1 MSQNSSI
8 VPWSFSRIKAFEQ
21 CPKQFYHIK
30 IAKDY
35 VEEETHA
42 MRYGTDAHAAAEEYI
57 CSNTSIPSKFLY
69 MKPVLDSLK
78 KKKGK
83 KYCEMKMG
91 LTKKLQPC
99 GFNDKNVWW
108 RGIVDL
114 VIVNGDKAWIVDYKT
129 SKSALYAD
137 KGQLE
142 LMALATFRYFP
153 NIRKINAGLLFVVSN
168 NFIAQ
173 TYTSDMIVTLWKK
186 WISNFKRMKTA
197 YDKDVWNAHPSGLC
211 KRHCVV
217 IECIHNGSN

>member
-1 MSQNSSI
+1 MSI
-8 VPWSFSRIKAFEQ
+8 TPWSFSRIKAFEQ

-42 MRYGTDAHAAAEEYI
+42 MRYGTEAHLVAEEYI
-57 CSNTSIPSKFLY
+57 GSNKPIPNKFKF

-83 KYCEMKMG
+83 RHCEMKLG
-91 LTKKLQPC
+91 LDRKLEPC
-99 GFNDKNVWW
+99 SFTSEHVWW

-114 VIVNGDKAWIVDYKT
+114 VIVDGEKAWIVDYKT

-153 NIRKINAGLLFVVSN
+153 NVKKINAGLLFVVSN
-168 NFIAQ
+168 NFIAE
-173 TYTSDMIVTLWKK
+173 TYTSDMIVKLWKK
-186 WISNFKRMKTA
+186 WFSNFKRMKTA
-197 YDKDVWNAHPSGLC
+197 YEQGIWNAHPSGLC

-217 IECIHNGSN
+217 VECIHNGSN

>member
-42 MRYGTDAHAAAEEYI
+42 MRYGTDAHAAAEEYM

-99 GFNDKNVWW
+99 GFNDKDVRW
-108 RGIVDL
+108 RQYRI
-114 VIVNGDKAWIVDYKT
+114 K
-129 SKSALYAD
+129 
-137 KGQLE
+137 
-142 LMALATFRYFP
+142 
-153 NIRKINAGLLFVVSN
+153 
-168 NFIAQ
+168 
-173 TYTSDMIVTLWKK
+173 
-186 WISNFKRMKTA
+186 
-197 YDKDVWNAHPSGLC
+197 
-211 KRHCVV
+211 
-217 IECIHNGSN
+217 